1 MSKRAFTLIELM
13 IVMAV
18 IAVISGMIVVQLQGI
33 GRASDEKLVV
43 AELATIRE
51 AALRFKHDMGQ
62 PPQFIAELLQ
72 SPDPSNI
79 DGMGG
84 WWWRSNGNHPV
95 PNAQLPALPNASLYE
110 YDPAIDRGWNGPYL
124 QRELLSD
131 IENKLREVRENPASA
146 SNSQGTIESDN
157 TASPPK
163 KMAILKSDYNS
174 FPQVVTTSDERIVSH
189 YQFVF
194 DDSSGEIV
202 VRFLNDP
209 AVTNPR
215 VVAKINLGITP

>member
-1 MSKRAFTLIELM
+1 MSKRGFTLIELM

-33 GRASDEKLVV
+33 GRASDERLMV

-72 SPDPSNI
+72 SPDPANA

-95 PNAQLPALPNASLYE
+95 PNAQLPALPNASLYV

-124 QRELLSD
+124 QRELLSGS
-131 IENKLREVRENPASA
+131 ENELSETRENPESA
-146 SNSQGTIESDN
+146 LNSQGTIESDN
-157 TASPPK
+157 SASLPK

-174 FPQVVTTSDERIVSH
+174 FPQVVTPSDRIVSH

-194 DDSSGEIV
+194 DDSSGEIA

-209 AVTNPR
+209 AITNPR
-215 VVAKINLGITP
+215 VVVKINSGIKP